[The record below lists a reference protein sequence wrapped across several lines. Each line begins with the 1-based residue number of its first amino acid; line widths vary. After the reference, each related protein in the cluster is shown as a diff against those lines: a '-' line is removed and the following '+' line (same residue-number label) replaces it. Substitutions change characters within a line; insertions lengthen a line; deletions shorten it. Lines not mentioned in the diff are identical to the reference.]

1 MRDPDVLAFCAL
13 FLALLVRL
21 FWRFLINL
29 VVIVGLT
36 AILAGLLGMTWAVAD
51 VLGSSGG

>member
-29 VVIVGLT
+29 IVIVGLT

-51 VLGSSGG
+51 VLESSGG